1 MKFVVSND
9 AISQEVSGE
18 MVILDLTSELYFGL
32 NNTGLRIW
40 QLLEAGKNTGEV
52 LAALLLEFDVPSE
65 QLRKD
70 RIDRKRKNATE

>member
-1 MKFVVSND
+1 
-9 AISQEVSGE
+9 

-70 RIDRKRKNATE
+70 LFELLEALMSAGLIAPEKPMQS